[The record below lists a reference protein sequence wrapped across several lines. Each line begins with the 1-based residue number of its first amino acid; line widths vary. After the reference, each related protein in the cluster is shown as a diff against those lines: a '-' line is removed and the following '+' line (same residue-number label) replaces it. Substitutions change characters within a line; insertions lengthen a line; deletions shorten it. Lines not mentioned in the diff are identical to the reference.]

1 MAPVVLQLMTPSNDS
16 APISCIPVPEHQGT
30 YSPAV
35 DPHTPSSPAAEPLAV
50 DTVYRLHRVSPYR
63 YVDTPLSSRY
73 KSTARSTRHHQ

>member
-16 APISCIPVPEHQGT
+16 APIPVPEHQGT
-30 YSPAV
+30 YSSAV
-35 DPHTPSSPAAEPLAV
+35 DPHTPTSPAAEPLAV

-73 KSTARSTRHHQ
+73 KSTACSNRHHQ